1 MTMKTLLCTTALL
14 VLSTSAYAERVAP
27 GNMAAH
33 CRGEASAI
41 YEVKPTHIHTEGLK
55 QTKKGAYFVMGT
67 ADLGNQGKKQFKCRF
82 TPEGEFRDVMSLT
95 DEGAM

>member
-1 MTMKTLLCTTALL
+1 MKTLLSAAALL
-14 VLSTSAYAERVAP
+14 VVSTSAYAERVAP

-33 CRGEASAI
+33 CRGEASAV
-41 YEVKPTHIHTEGLK
+41 YEVKPTYIHTENLK
-55 QTKKGAYFVMGT
+55 QTKKGAYFVKGT

-82 TPEGEFRDVMSLT
+82 KKDGEFRDVMSLT